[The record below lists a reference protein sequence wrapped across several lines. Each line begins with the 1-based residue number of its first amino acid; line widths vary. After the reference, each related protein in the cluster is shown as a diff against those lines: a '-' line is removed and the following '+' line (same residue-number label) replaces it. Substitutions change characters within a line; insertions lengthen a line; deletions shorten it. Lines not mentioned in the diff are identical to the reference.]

1 MPQEP
6 KRAASWLRSGFM
18 LRIVAAA
25 LRTHARSLRL
35 TVENEEPL
43 RAHLAAGGRIVFA
56 SWHQRFYSGICYFGR
71 YAPVIM
77 ISESRDGEMIA
88 RLAEHL
94 GWRPVRGSS
103 SRGGRAALA
112 AAVAALRDGPV
123 AGHIVDGPR
132 GPARKIKP
140 GIAVLAQRAD
150 ARIVPVYV
158 AYARA
163 WQARSWDRFQ
173 VPWPGSSVL
182 IRFGRLIDV
191 PPELAG
197 EAMDRWC
204 VDLDDEFAGE
214 YARAAADVGRNG
226 VARTAAV

>member
-1 MPQEP
+1 MSN
-6 KRAASWLRSGFM
+6 RWLGNFFV
-18 LRIVAAA
+18 LRFLAFA
-25 LRTHARSLRL
+25 LRAHARSLRL
-35 TVENEEPL
+35 TVENEGPL
-43 RAHLAAGGRIVFA
+43 QAHLAAGGRIVLA
-56 SWHQRFYSGICYFGR
+56 SWHQRFYSGICYFSR

-94 GWRPVRGSS
+94 GWRTARGSS

-112 AAVAALRDGPV
+112 ALVSALGEGPV

-132 GPARKIKP
+132 GPAGKIKP
-140 GIAVLAQRAD
+140 GIAVLAQRAN

-173 VPWPGSSVL
+173 VPRPFSAVL
-182 IRFGRLIDV
+182 IRFGRLIEV
-191 PPELAG
+191 PTGIAGDGMAAWCAELD
-197 EAMDRWC
+197 E
-204 VDLDDEFAGE
+204 EFAGE
-214 YARAAADVGRNG
+214 YARATADVG
-226 VARTAAV
+226 A

>member
-1 MPQEP
+1 
-6 KRAASWLRSGFM
+6 LRNGFV
-18 LRIVAAA
+18 LRLVAFA
-25 LRTHARSLRL
+25 LRAHARSLRL

-43 RAHLAAGGRIVFA
+43 RAHLATGGRIVLA

-71 YAPVIM
+71 YNPVIM

-88 RLAEHL
+88 RLAEYL
-94 GWRPVRGSS
+94 GWRTVRGSS
-103 SRGGRAALA
+103 SHGGRAALA
-112 AAVAALRDGPV
+112 ALVTALRDGPV

-132 GPARKIKP
+132 GPAGKIKP

-173 VPWPGSSVL
+173 VPRPWSSVL
-182 IRFGRLIDV
+182 IRFGRLIEV
-191 PPELAG
+191 PADLAG
-197 EAMDRWC
+197 EAMDGWC
-204 VDLDDEFAGE
+204 ADLDEEFTDE
-214 YARAAADVGRNG
+214 YARAVADVGG
-226 VARTAAV
+226 GPTAPR